1 MKDLACLCGVA
12 VARLREGLRSPLFL
26 SSEMVSDLCRTL
38 ELTSKSSDFV
48 EIPTHENLG
57 HTPSCYLRPF

>member
-1 MKDLACLCGVA
+1 MEGMEGLKFEKNGVA

-38 ELTSKSSDFV
+38 ERAKPAIF
-48 EIPTHENLG
+48 
-57 HTPSCYLRPF
+57 